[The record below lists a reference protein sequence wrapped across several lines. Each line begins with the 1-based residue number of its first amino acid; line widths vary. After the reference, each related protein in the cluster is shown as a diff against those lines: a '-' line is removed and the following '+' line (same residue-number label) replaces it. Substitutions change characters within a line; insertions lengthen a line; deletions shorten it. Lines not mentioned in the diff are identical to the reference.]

1 MTNGLDNALQH
12 IDILSHRDEQSER
25 RSHIKNSGED
35 ASPSHR
41 TRQGAAR
48 ILDLI
53 SHDRGEFEANQT
65 EADDTEGI
73 QDKARVRW
81 DFEIC
86 RSDGGTKPRPH
97 HHAKTDQDRCGDEGS
112 DGPKIVNPLTDA
124 ETNDV

>member
-1 MTNGLDNALQH
+1 MTDGLEAALKH
-12 IDILSHRDEQSER
+12 IDIFSNSDEQSER
-25 RSHIKNSGED
+25 RSHIKNAGED
-35 ASPSHR
+35 SSPSDS

-53 SHDRGEFEANQT
+53 SHDGSEFETNQT

-86 RSDGGTKPRPH
+86 RSDGG
-97 HHAKTDQDRCGDEGS
+97 AKDRKS
-112 DGPKIVNPLTDA
+112 V
-124 ETNDV
+124 V